1 VQPPKTLTDG
11 GPLPKMIVFD
21 LDYTLWPFWVDTHPY
36 PPLQLHPTKPGVVT
50 DKMKGEYTPFPGTHI
65 ILSTLAKTQTK
76 VSIASRTEAPK
87 LGRQML
93 DLFNLRRYVTG
104 WEEIYPGSK
113 ITHFKKLH
121 EKSGFGYDEMI
132 FFDDEM
138 RNREVERK
146 LGVVT
151 RIVGEDGGCT
161 VEDFDKGVMEWRRQR

>member
-1 VQPPKTLTDG
+1 
-11 GPLPKMIVFD
+11 
-21 LDYTLWPFWVDTHPY
+21 LDFTLWPFWVDTHPT
-36 PPLQLHPTKPGVVT
+36 PPLLLHPSKPGVVI
-50 DKMKGEYTPFPGTHI
+50 DRYNSEYQPFPGTFI
-65 ILSTLAKTQTK
+65 ILSTLAKTSTK

-93 DLFNLRRYVTG
+93 DLFDLRQYVTG

-121 EKSGFGYDEMI
+121 EKSGFGYDDMI
-132 FFDDEM
+132 FFDDEA
-138 RNREVERK
+138 RNREVQTK

-161 VEDFDKGVMEWRRQR
+161 TADFDEGVMEWRRQRKERLAKPGEDYEEDNW